1 MDELKRK
8 RLIRFFPAWIPRL
21 NRLDVALVKRFLP
34 NSRDHCILKGMRLN
48 VEDRSFM
55 VTARR
60 RRRFGAVIG
69 FVFLFPLAHSAE
81 PETIE
86 ILSSK
91 DKSMQKALFL
101 IPKAAETAKRP
112 LLVHLHSWS
121 AHYNDSD
128 SLKIAMEQAE
138 KQGWIFISPEFRGP
152 NDRPEAGAS
161 PLAIAD
167 VLDAVKYAEKH
178 AKVDRRYIYLLG
190 GSGGGH
196 MALMM
201 AAVAPKLWTAVSAW
215 VPITDLADWHAFS
228 KKAGSKYA
236 EMMEA
241 MCGGPPSAQAECYKE
256 RSPLFRMEKAKGLRI
271 QIEVGIEDGHKGAVP
286 VRQSLWA
293 FNALV
298 KANGWDSKLIPE
310 DAIAYITDKAKIPED
325 LAQDKPVVFM
335 RKFPVLFY
343 RQGGPVELTIFD
355 GGHAT
360 DFVSAV
366 RWLDWHK

>member
-1 MDELKRK
+1 M
-8 RLIRFFPAWIPRL
+8 
-21 NRLDVALVKRFLP
+21 KRFLP
-34 NSRDHCILKGMRLN
+34 NSRDNCILKGMRLD
-48 VEDRSFM
+48 VEDRSLM
-55 VTARR
+55 ATASW
-60 RRRFGAVIG
+60 RRRFAAMIG
-69 FVFLFPLAHSAE
+69 FVFLFPLVQATE
-81 PETIE
+81 PETVE
-86 ILSSK
+86 IMSSK

-101 IPKAAETAKRP
+101 VPKAAESAKRP

-121 AHYNDSD
+121 AHYDDSD

-201 AAVAPKLWTAVSAW
+201 ATVAPKLWTAVSAW

-241 MCGGPPSAQAECYKE
+241 MCGGPPEKEAECYKE

-271 QIEVGIEDGHKGAVP
+271 QIEVGIEDGHKGSVP

-298 KANGWDSKLIPE
+298 KANGWDSKLIPA
-310 DAIAYITDKAKIPED
+310 DAIAYITEKAKIPED
-325 LAQDKPVVFM
+325 LAQDKAVVFM

-343 RQGGPVELTIFD
+343 RQAGPVELTIFD

-360 DFVSAV
+360 DFVSAL